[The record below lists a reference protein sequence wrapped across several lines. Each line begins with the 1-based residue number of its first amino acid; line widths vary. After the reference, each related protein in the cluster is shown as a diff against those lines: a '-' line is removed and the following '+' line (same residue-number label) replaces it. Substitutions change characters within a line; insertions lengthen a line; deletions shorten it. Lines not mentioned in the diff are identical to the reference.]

1 MCHQQSL
8 GPCGC
13 PTVPG
18 MSHLAKYL
26 KAPTCH
32 RRPVRGS
39 SFPGSS
45 CWVLPNSTFPLVQL
59 PTLCALR
66 RTGTLPCAEWGLCV
80 ASGSGNTAWSIPWHR
95 TCRAGLQKHDTYSG
109 CVCLALLPFT
119 YQPPLPLPAGP
130 GSLPSFLPTSHFKGG
145 TSQEVFIC
153 PCHLSVYFLP
163 E

>member
-26 KAPTCH
+26 KAPTCQKASA
-32 RRPVRGS
+32 RQ
-39 SFPGSS
+39 
-45 CWVLPNSTFPLVQL
+45 QL
-59 PTLCALR
+59 PRKQQLGPAKLHFPAGAAAHALR

-80 ASGSGNTAWSIPWHR
+80 ASGSGNTAWSIPWHG
-95 TCRAGLQKHDTYSG
+95 TCRAGLQKHDTYSEA
-109 CVCLALLPFT
+109 CCFCLALLPFT

-130 GSLPSFLPTSHFKGG
+130 GSLPSFLPTSHFKERDFPR
-145 TSQEVFIC
+145 SLL
-153 PCHLSVYFLP
+153 HLPLSFVG
-163 E
+163 